1 MDKNFKNKIIKIV
14 SVLTV
19 LFMFIVVGFS
29 SCGKDLP
36 KEKQVKQT
44 SVKKPSGDGKWF
56 WAPKRDAKTN
66 EIKSVPLMVTEVKK
80 GSKAE
85 KIIKE
90 KMATSAFQYSV
101 AESGLEWVIVQY
113 NVDLRNIAPTSQGK
127 PISVSIKAQGK
138 NGKPLKFN
146 GRDYVP
152 QMFDLSDKLASGES
166 GVGFVAFKAPKKSK
180 IVLKFGDEQSNV
192 PYGFC
197 KL

>member
-44 SVKKPSGDGKWF
+44 SVKKPSSDGKWF

-85 KIIKE
+85 KIVKE

-101 AESGLEWVIVQY
+101 AESGLEWVVVQY
-113 NVDLRNIAPTSQGK
+113 KVDLRNIAPTSQGK
-127 PISVSIKAQGK
+127 PISVAIKAQSKKGY
-138 NGKPLKFN
+138 PLKFN

>member
-1 MDKNFKNKIIKIV
+1 MDKNFKNRIIKIV

-44 SVKKPSGDGKWF
+44 SVKKPSSDGKWF
-56 WAPKRDAKTN
+56 WVPKRDAKTN
-66 EIKSVPLMVTEVKK
+66 EIKSVPLMVTEVKT
-80 GSKAE
+80 GNKAT
-85 KIIKE
+85 KIVKE
-90 KMATSAFQYSV
+90 KMATSAFQYSD
-101 AESGLEWVIVQY
+101 AESGLEWVVVKY
-113 NVDLRNIAPTSQGK
+113 SVDLRNIAPTSQGK
-127 PISVSIKAQGK
+127 PISVFVKAESK
-138 NGKPLKFN
+138 NGKPLKYN

-166 GVGFVAFKAPKKSK
+166 GIGYVAFKAPKKSK

>member
-1 MDKNFKNKIIKIV
+1 MDKNFKNRIIKIV

-44 SVKKPSGDGKWF
+44 SVKKPSSDGKWF
-56 WAPKRDAKTN
+56 WVPKKDAKTN
-66 EIKSVPLMVTEVKK
+66 EIKSVPLMVTEVKT
-80 GSKAE
+80 GRKAE
-85 KIIKE
+85 KIVKE
-90 KMATSAFQYSV
+90 KMATSAFQYSD
-101 AESGLEWVIVQY
+101 AESGLEWVVVKY

-127 PISVSIKAQGK
+127 PISVFAKVESK
-138 NGKPLKFN
+138 NGKPLKYN

-166 GVGFVAFKAPKKSK
+166 GIGYVAFKAPKKSK

>member
-1 MDKNFKNKIIKIV
+1 MDKNFKNRIIKIV

-44 SVKKPSGDGKWF
+44 SVKKPSSDGKWF
-56 WAPKRDAKTN
+56 WVPKRDAKTN
-66 EIKSVPLMVTEVKK
+66 EIKSVPLMVTEVKT
-80 GSKAE
+80 GRKAE
-85 KIIKE
+85 KIVKE
-90 KMATSAFQYSV
+90 KMATSAFQYSD
-101 AESGLEWVIVQY
+101 AESGLEWVVVKY
-113 NVDLRNIAPTSQGK
+113 SVDLRNIAPTSQGK
-127 PISVSIKAQGK
+127 PISVFVKAESK
-138 NGKPLKFN
+138 NGKPLKYN

-166 GVGFVAFKAPKKSK
+166 GIGYVAFKAPKKSK

>member
-56 WAPKRDAKTN
+56 WVPKRDSKTN

-127 PISVSIKAQGK
+127 PISVTIKAQSKKG
-138 NGKPLKFN
+138 NTLKFN

-166 GVGFVAFKAPKKSK
+166 GVGFVAFKAPKKSN